1 MQYYLQ
7 PDLDTEL
14 DDSTPAIL
22 AYYKSSVTDYFNS
35 DISNI
40 TTFIGHLNA

>member
-22 AYYKSSVTDYFNS
+22 AYYQNSVTQYFNN
-35 DISNI
+35 DIGNI
-40 TTFIGHLNA
+40 TNFIGHLTV